1 MMKARPKLISS
12 AHLLFP
18 TISSMAQ
25 TRNGRKL
32 SPLFSSWSLRPLYF
46 STSFLSYLPTSLVST
61 LVSILTGQSQTE
73 SGRSGLNITS
83 QLVSNPQ
90 TVIASITMAQKEMEF
105 VKELD
110 RDLLMKFGKKIWW
123 YWAERGKDGWVL
135 EESIEEIEKVL
146 GSLGDSEEMLS
157 RRRERCK
164 EGMPHAFVLNSD
176 HTRSLAKKCAGWIV
190 KDLS

>member
-1 MMKARPKLISS
+1 
-12 AHLLFP
+12 
-18 TISSMAQ
+18 
-25 TRNGRKL
+25 
-32 SPLFSSWSLRPLYF
+32 
-46 STSFLSYLPTSLVST
+46 
-61 LVSILTGQSQTE
+61 
-73 SGRSGLNITS
+73 
-83 QLVSNPQ
+83 
-90 TVIASITMAQKEMEF
+90 MAQKEMEF

-123 YWAERGKDGWVL
+123 YWAERDKDGWVL
-135 EESIEEIEKVL
+135 EESIEEIENVL